1 MAGYPEVAAKI
12 DAFFA
17 RVEARHG
24 ADMRC
29 QSGCSD
35 CCQPGLSV
43 TRVEAEA
50 IRALDLTGFTID
62 TADRCAALD
71 AQGRCKIYA
80 ARPFVCRSHGAPIRI
95 AQVIRNCHHNAAV
108 VPDPDCVLDQTTLSA
123 LSLAVNGGDTERF
136 DLRDLLLDCAAHG
149 HPAEPSEVQVRR

>member
-1 MAGYPEVAAKI
+1 MSGFAQVAAKI

-29 QSGCSD
+29 GSGCSD

-50 IRALDLTGFTID
+50 IRALDLTGFAIET
-62 TADRCAALD
+62 TDRCAALD
-71 AQGRCKIYA
+71 ASGRCKIYA

-95 AQVIRNCHHNAAV
+95 AAVIRNCHLNAKV

-136 DLRDLLLDCAAHG
+136 DLRDLLLDSAAHG